1 MTQENILVI
10 QKTIQGGGLII
21 ILLLILFYIIAIIFT
36 IFLISIIV
44 VIISIIIVV
53 EGKRARQTDKKE
65 NKHADRKI
73 HGKMVNR
80 AKILLL
86 Y

>member
-10 QKTIQGGGLII
+10 QKTIQRGEVEFNII
-21 ILLLILFYIIAIIFT
+21 IIFYIIAIIIT

-44 VIISIIIVV
+44 VIISIIIVA
-53 EGKRARQTDKKE
+53 EGKRARQTDRKA
-65 NKHADRKI
+65 NKQTGRKI
-73 HGKMVNR
+73 HGKTANR

>member
-10 QKTIQGGGLII
+10 QKTIQGGRLSL
-21 ILLLILFYIIAIIFT
+21 ILLSSLFYIIAITIT

-44 VIISIIIVV
+44 VIISIIIVA
-53 EGKRARQTDKKE
+53 EGKRARQTDIKA
-65 NKHADRKI
+65 NKQTGRKI
-73 HGKMVNR
+73 HGKTTNR

>member
-10 QKTIQGGGLII
+10 QKTIQAGGFSL
-21 ILLLILFYIIAIIFT
+21 ILLSSFFYIIAIIIT

-65 NKHADRKI
+65 NKHTDRKI
-73 HGKMVNR
+73 HGKMANR